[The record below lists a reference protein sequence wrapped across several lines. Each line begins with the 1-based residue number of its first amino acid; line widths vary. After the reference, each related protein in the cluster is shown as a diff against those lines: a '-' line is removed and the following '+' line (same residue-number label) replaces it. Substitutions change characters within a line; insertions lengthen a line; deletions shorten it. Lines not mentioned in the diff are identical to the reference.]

1 MTGVSFLLLL
11 GLTLIVASGSAIAL
25 QPQRCIQAGRRWR
38 SRPWAAA
45 VGRRFQTQ
53 RDCLVEG
60 LGPVGALVALVCA
73 AIPPLTVVC
82 YLVGVLGKH
91 FPVTALNKSL
101 NAWFLDQAALTTWLR
116 LPVRAVNTFGN
127 WPETLVV
134 SSVAAIGLG
143 VAARD
148 RRWLPALL
156 IGTVVLVERCLQR
169 TITLTL
175 HAQPPPTGSGLF
187 PSGATARIIAVY
199 GLILYLVLRRTRPG
213 WRLAV
218 AGWTVIALMAFLQAY
233 GRLYLGYH
241 WMVDVPGGVLF
252 GILLLTTMLA
262 SRSVFDARPAQRETT
277 RLPEQSMRNLLEAR
291 EGDAPFR

>member
-1 MTGVSFLLLL
+1 MSGVSILLLL
-11 GLTLIVASGSAIAL
+11 GLALIFASGAAIAL
-25 QPQRCIQAGRRWR
+25 QPQRCIQAGHRWR
-38 SRPWAAA
+38 SRSSVAA

-60 LGPVGALVALVCA
+60 LGPVGAFVALVCA
-73 AIPPLTVVC
+73 AIPPVTVVC

-91 FPVTALNKSL
+91 FPVTALNKGL
-101 NAWFLDQAALTTWLR
+101 NAWFLDQTALTTWLR
-116 LPVRAVNTFGN
+116 LPVRAVNTMGN

-143 VAARD
+143 LAARD

-169 TITLTL
+169 TITVTL
-175 HAQPPPTGSGLF
+175 DAQPPPTGAGLF
-187 PSGATARIIAVY
+187 PSGATARIIGVY

-241 WMVDVPGGVLF
+241 WMIDVPGGVLL
-252 GILLLTTMLA
+252 GILLLAMMLT
-262 SRSVFDARPAQRETT
+262 SLSVFDARPAQRETT
-277 RLPEQSMRNLLEAR
+277 RSPGQSMRNLLEAR